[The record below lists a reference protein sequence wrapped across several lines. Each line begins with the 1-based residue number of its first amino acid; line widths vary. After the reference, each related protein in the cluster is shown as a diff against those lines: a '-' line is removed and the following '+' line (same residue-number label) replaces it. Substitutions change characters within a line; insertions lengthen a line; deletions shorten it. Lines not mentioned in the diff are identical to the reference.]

1 MWINSSPGD
10 VQDRVRDSNHDDE
23 QEGGEKATQDR
34 DRRGGPEAETETE
47 AAAESSTGTAE
58 AVQGQRGLQSP
69 FGRRPP
75 GGGSGDTSHSHYGT
89 RIVAVTLTPL
99 SEQ

>member
-1 MWINSSPGD
+1 M
-10 VQDRVRDSNHDDE
+10 RDSNHDDE

-34 DRRGGPEAETETE
+34 DRRGGPQAETETE
-47 AAAESSTGTAE
+47 AESSTGTAE

-75 GGGSGDTSHSHYGT
+75 GGSDGSSLSLVT
-89 RIVAVTLTPL
+89 VTLTPL
-99 SEQ
+99 SEQLTQI